1 MKKQDSLNEK
11 NHLST
16 EYVSKDPRYTI
27 DNIMEDLDSFGD
39 PLLDWKGVDDFDRGI
54 IDWTDTAFFEQSEFQ
69 NRWFV
74 VNSQVTPYRQ
84 IRQACME
91 VQSRYQSLQRVIIQY
106 KRSINDCKRVEAEMA
121 EEKDEYWKE
130 DKKYELELLYLDLQS
145 WKNKIRQCQSE
156 LSGILKIVK
165 EKVGDLPASEVTKY
179 LSDKD
184 TQNDEE
190 HKYWIARMAKQSAT
204 DLLTTGRI
212 QAGNLDSMLMM
223 NPEDQ
228 AAVTDLAMTYSTAM
242 NKSVGKIKEAAEAKV
257 ERMMPEDKPPQ
268 LFDTAGVLSDY
279 ATNNL
284 ADRKQR
290 DLQSSDQPETTSRV
304 DRRITD
310 SISKGT

>member
-1 MKKQDSLNEK
+1 MQKQESLNEK
-11 NHLST
+11 NPLST

-27 DNIMEDLDSFGD
+27 DNIMDDLTSFSD
-39 PLLDWKGVDDFDRGI
+39 PSLDWKGVDDFDRGI
-54 IDWTDTAFFEQSEFQ
+54 IDWTDTAFFEQTEFQ

-84 IRQACME
+84 LRQACME
-91 VQSRYQSLQRVIIQY
+91 VQSRYQSLQRVTIQY
-106 KRSINDCKRVEAEMA
+106 KRSQNDCKRVEAEMQ

-130 DKKYELELLYLDLQS
+130 DKKYELELLYLDLQN
-145 WKNKIRQCQSE
+145 WKNKIRQCQAE

-165 EKVGDLPASEVTKY
+165 ERVGDIPASEVTKY
-179 LSDKD
+179 LSDRD
-184 TQNDEE
+184 IMEEEE

-228 AAVTDLAMTYSTAM
+228 AAVTDLALTYSTAM
-242 NKSVGKIKEAAEAKV
+242 NKSVGKIKEAAESKV
-257 ERMMPEDKPPQ
+257 DRMLKDQPPQ
-268 LFDTAGVLSDY
+268 MFDTAGVLSDY
-279 ATNNL
+279 ASSNL
-284 ADRKQR
+284 KDRKER
-290 DLQSSDQPETTSRV
+290 NLQSSDQSETTTRT

-310 SISKGT
+310 SLSKGT

>member
-1 MKKQDSLNEK
+1 MN
-11 NHLST
+11 
-16 EYVSKDPRYTI
+16 
-27 DNIMEDLDSFGD
+27 
-39 PLLDWKGVDDFDRGI
+39 
-54 IDWTDTAFFEQSEFQ
+54 
-69 NRWFV
+69 
-74 VNSQVTPYRQ
+74 
-84 IRQACME
+84 
-91 VQSRYQSLQRVIIQY
+91 
-106 KRSINDCKRVEAEMA
+106 

-156 LSGILKIVK
+156 LSGILSIIK

-179 LSDKD
+179 LSDKNL
-184 TQNDEE
+184 QEEEE

-242 NKSVGKIKEAAEAKV
+242 NKSVGKIKEAAEDKV
-257 ERMMPEDKPPQ
+257 DRMLKDQPPQ
-268 LFDTAGVLSDY
+268 MFDTAGVLSDY
-279 ATNNL
+279 ATSNL
-284 ADRKQR
+284 ADRKER
-290 DLQSSDQPETTSRV
+290 NLQSSDQPETSSRV

-310 SISKGT
+310 SISKKA